1 MSEESEFSIPVAQ
14 QQTSLPATEIL
25 HSANSGVVV
34 ERVGQLRAEF
44 RSEGRQ
50 FARDLSAY
58 ITTKYVGVS
67 TVFVFE
73 ETFGTE
79 DRLHW
84 LIHLK
89 SFDAYQKLL
98 KMGSMDQGWRD
109 VIMRNRISAE
119 RGGGSWERMFVDGT
133 LQETVL
139 IPHSFGM
146 YGTANKRPASV
157 QAVAG
162 ESVERFVVPTAAQQT
177 DQAPGKLLH
186 SGNCGILMHRTGE
199 LDYRFRAE
207 GRQFALALAE
217 TWNTS
222 LAGHAT
228 ILLYEEVFGLG
239 DRMHWFIH
247 LKSLTSY
254 YNLMGLR
261 ARIDPAAREVFTK
274 QWISDEKGGGGWERL
289 FVQSTL
295 QDMALTPQHW
305 GMYATKAPAGQAA
318 GSGARNV

>member
-1 MSEESEFSIPVAQ
+1 MSHDSPFTIPVAQ
-14 QQTSLPATEIL
+14 QQTSLAPQEIL

-50 FARDLSAY
+50 FARELSEY
-58 ITTKYVGVS
+58 INTKYVGIA
-67 TVFVFE
+67 TVFVYE

-84 LIHLK
+84 LIHLE
-89 SFDAYQKLL
+89 SFDSYQKLL
-98 KMGSMDQGWRD
+98 KMGSTDVGWRD
-109 VIMRNRISAE
+109 VILRNRIPDE
-119 RGGGSWERMFVDGT
+119 RGGGSWERMFVDGS

-139 IPHSFGM
+139 IPQSFGM
-146 YGTANKRPASV
+146 YGTADVKPDTV
-157 QAVAG
+157 VAVDG
-162 ESVERFVVPTAAQQT
+162 DSVERFLVPTAAQQT
-177 DQAPGKLLH
+177 TQPADELLH

-207 GRQFALALAE
+207 ARQFAAALAGS
-217 TWNTS
+217 WNTS

-228 ILLYEEVFGLG
+228 ILLYEEVFGMG
-239 DRMHWFIH
+239 DRIHWFIH
-247 LKSLTSY
+247 LKSLSSY

-261 ARIDPAAREVFTK
+261 ARVDPAAREVFTK
-274 QWISDEKGGGGWERL
+274 QWISADKGGGGWERL

-305 GMYATKAPAGQAA
+305 GMYATR
-318 GSGARNV
+318 ARD

>member
-1 MSEESEFSIPVAQ
+1 MSQESPFTVPVAQ
-14 QQTSLPATEIL
+14 QQTSLAASEIL

-50 FARDLSAY
+50 FARDLSEY
-58 ITTKYVGVS
+58 INTKYVGIA
-67 TVFVFE
+67 TVLVYE

-84 LIHLK
+84 LIHLE
-89 SFDAYQKLL
+89 SFDAYEKLL
-98 KMGSMDQGWRD
+98 KMGSTDEGWRD
-109 VIMRNRISAE
+109 VIIRNRIPAE
-119 RGGGSWERMFVDGT
+119 RGGGSWERMFVDGS

-139 IPHSFGM
+139 LPQSFGM
-146 YGTANKRPASV
+146 YGTAEQKPDTV
-157 QAVAG
+157 VKVDG

-177 DQAPGKLLH
+177 TQTPQQLLH

-199 LDYRFRAE
+199 LNYQFRAE
-207 GRQFALALAE
+207 GRMFARALAE
-217 TWNTS
+217 AWNVS

-228 ILLYEEVFGLG
+228 ILLYEEVFGMG
-239 DRMHWFIH
+239 DRIHWFIH
-247 LKSLTSY
+247 LESLTSY

-261 ARIDPAAREVFTK
+261 ARVDPAAREVFTR
-274 QWISDEKGGGGWERL
+274 QWVPAEKGGGGWERL

-305 GMYATKAPAGQAA
+305 GMYATKAPAAA
-318 GSGARNV
+318 GGQ